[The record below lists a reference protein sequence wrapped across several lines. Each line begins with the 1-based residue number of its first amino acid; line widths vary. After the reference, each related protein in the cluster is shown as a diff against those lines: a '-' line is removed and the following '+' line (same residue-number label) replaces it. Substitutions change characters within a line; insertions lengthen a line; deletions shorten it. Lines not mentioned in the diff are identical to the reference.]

1 MIFLFTGSCGGMA
14 GRKNFRIG
22 TACGGCNGLCDE
34 NEKPCICVK
43 KVVGKGKLKKIFRKY
58 FGGKCVIVISDKR
71 K

>member
-1 MIFLFTGSCGGMA
+1 MA
-14 GRKNFRIG
+14 GRKNFRIRTDCVG
-22 TACGGCNGLCDE
+22 RYGLCDQ

-58 FGGKCVIVISDKR
+58 FGGKCVILISDKR